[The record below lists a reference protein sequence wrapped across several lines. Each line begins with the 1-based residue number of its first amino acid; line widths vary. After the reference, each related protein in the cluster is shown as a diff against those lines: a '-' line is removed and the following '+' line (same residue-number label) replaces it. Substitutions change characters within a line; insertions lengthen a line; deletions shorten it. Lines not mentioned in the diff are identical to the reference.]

1 MKVYLCYYAKNTFLR
16 ANFSLVRKNIQTK
29 NTLFVS
35 VKYLGGGG
43 GGLILEIFSNIL
55 NIKIQ
60 GGICS
65 DLFRGSNI
73 QQ

>member
-43 GGLILEIFSNIL
+43 GLILEIFSNIL
-55 NIKIQ
+55 KLMAVFYANL
-60 GGICS
+60 CC
-65 DLFRGSNI
+65 DVDCDT
-73 QQ
+73 